1 MEIGGADTNDLFFK
15 KSADFLTDFSTDYS
29 TDNYQA
35 CLIKSVEN
43 HYFGRFPWESVGI

>member
-1 MEIGGADTNDLFFK
+1 MEIGGADTNDLFFF
-15 KSADFLTDFSTDYS
+15 KSADFLTDFSTDFS

-43 HYFGRFPWESVGI
+43 HFSADFH